1 METNL
6 RNLADTNLKNSF
18 QENDDVINYEETAT
32 IIINSI
38 DRYIQKESTFNY
50 NIDFGSRN
58 ELSGSIQKI
67 FKNIKKINISNV
79 IMPNFYVDVSMVH
92 SLLDNDTIKYEN
104 NTLLEKNH
112 LIKLKKLSDLQ
123 YILLKIKEF
132 NPANHGTNN
141 NLNESFCVLINDN
154 ETNKNSGM
162 TFNYDIG
169 TGNTQTLLLK
179 DNFGKKLLPCQGDQI
194 INFKNISA
202 NKNYFP
208 SVKGTI
214 NNLEISFHL
223 PNGNE
228 IQLMNDYLEIS
239 EYYYYKNSARVA
251 STENINNILNTHIT
265 IIDGISLANDDIIL
279 VKDQTEVSE
288 NGLYTLVYNDNN
300 NNNNLIK
307 ITDFVNKTYYIEEGT
322 SKDHIYRYINDDVI
336 QRENTIKLK
345 TNKFF
350 SSEEYKIS
358 DTILIKALEGTG
370 LDGTI
375 NSFLKRDQGHT
386 IINFYDDTNTS
397 NSLYNTIV
405 IPIDSTINLET
416 GLVNY
421 NDSELLNN
429 TSNTCDATKSYL
441 VNTDLQHIIQ
451 LDISTEKYINNF
463 KSKLL

>member
-6 RNLADTNLKNSF
+6 RNFTEANLKNSF
-18 QENDDVINYEETAT
+18 QEDDPITNYEETVS

-50 NIDFGSRN
+50 NIDFGTRN
-58 ELSGSIQKI
+58 ELSGSIPKI

-79 IMPNFYVDVSMVH
+79 IMPNFYVDISMVH

-104 NTLLEKNH
+104 NTVLEKNH
-112 LIKLKKLSDLQ
+112 LIKQKKLSDLQ

-132 NPANHGTNN
+132 NLANHGTNN

-169 TGNTQTLLLK
+169 TGATQTLLLK

-239 EYYYYKNSARVA
+239 EYYYYKNSAKVA
-251 STENINNILNTHIT
+251 STENIDTTAVIT
-265 IIDGISLANDDIIL
+265 TIDGITLANKDIIL
-279 VKDQTEVSE
+279 LKDQTNVSE
-288 NGLYTLVYNDNN
+288 NGPYTWDSGNN
-300 NNNNLIK
+300 ELTK
-307 ITDFVNKTYYIEEGT
+307 ITDIVNKTYYIEEGT
-322 SKDHIYRYINDDVI
+322 SKGHIYRCINNSNVI
-336 QRENTIKLK
+336 QRENAIKLK
-345 TNKFF
+345 TTKFF

-358 DTILIKALEGTG
+358 DTILIKSIEGTD

-416 GLVNY
+416 GIVNY

-429 TSNTCDATKSYL
+429 ASNTCDVTKSYL

-451 LDISTEKYINNF
+451 LDISTEKYITNF

>member
-6 RNLADTNLKNSF
+6 RNFAETNLKNPF
-18 QENDDVINYEETAT
+18 QEDDTITNYEETVS

-50 NIDFGSRN
+50 NIDFGTRN
-58 ELSGSIQKI
+58 ELSGSIPKI

-92 SLLDNDTIKYEN
+92 SLLDNNTIKYEN
-104 NTLLEKNH
+104 NTVLEKNH
-112 LIKLKKLSDLQ
+112 LIKQKKLSDLQ

-132 NPANHGTNN
+132 NLANHGTNN

-162 TFNYDIG
+162 SFNYDIG
-169 TGNTQTLLLK
+169 TGTTQTLLLK

-251 STENINNILNTHIT
+251 STENITNFSNITT
-265 IIDGISLANDDIIL
+265 IDGITLANDDIIL
-279 VKDQTEVSE
+279 LKDR
-288 NGLYTLVYNDNN
+288 
-300 NNNNLIK
+300 
-307 ITDFVNKTYYIEEGT
+307 NK
-322 SKDHIYRYINDDVI
+322 
-336 QRENTIKLK
+336 
-345 TNKFF
+345 
-350 SSEEYKIS
+350 
-358 DTILIKALEGTG
+358 
-370 LDGTI
+370 
-375 NSFLKRDQGHT
+375 KR
-386 IINFYDDTNTS
+386 F
-397 NSLYNTIV
+397 
-405 IPIDSTINLET
+405 
-416 GLVNY
+416 
-421 NDSELLNN
+421 
-429 TSNTCDATKSYL
+429 
-441 VNTDLQHIIQ
+441 
-451 LDISTEKYINNF
+451 
-463 KSKLL
+463 

>member
-6 RNLADTNLKNSF
+6 RNFAETNLKNPF
-18 QENDDVINYEETAT
+18 QEDDTITNYEETVS

-50 NIDFGSRN
+50 NIDFGTRN
-58 ELSGSIQKI
+58 ELSGSIPKI

-92 SLLDNDTIKYEN
+92 SLLDNNTIKYEN
-104 NTLLEKNH
+104 NTVLEKNH
-112 LIKLKKLSDLQ
+112 LIKQKKLSDLQ

-132 NPANHGTNN
+132 NLANHGTNN

-162 TFNYDIG
+162 SFNYDIG
-169 TGNTQTLLLK
+169 TGTTQTLLLK

-251 STENINNILNTHIT
+251 STENIDTTAVIT
-265 IIDGISLANDDIIL
+265 TIDGITLANKDIIL
-279 VKDQTEVSE
+279 LKDQTTVSE
-288 NGLYTLVYNDNN
+288 NGPYTWDSGT
-300 NNNNLIK
+300 NLLTK
-307 ITDFVNKTYYIEEGT
+307 ITDIDIVNKTYYIEEGAL
-322 SKDHIYRYINDDVI
+322 KGHIYRYINDTLI
-336 QRENTIKLK
+336 QRENAIKLK
-345 TNKFF
+345 TTKFF

-358 DTILIKALEGTG
+358 DTILIKALEGTD

-416 GLVNY
+416 GVVNY

-429 TSNTCDATKSYL
+429 ASNICDVTKSYL

-451 LDISTEKYINNF
+451 LDISTEKYITNF

>member
-6 RNLADTNLKNSF
+6 RNFAETNLKNPF
-18 QENDDVINYEETAT
+18 QEDDTIINYEETVS

-50 NIDFGSRN
+50 NIDFGTRN
-58 ELSGSIQKI
+58 ELSGSIPKI

-92 SLLDNDTIKYEN
+92 SLLDNNTIKYEN
-104 NTLLEKNH
+104 NTVLEKNH
-112 LIKLKKLSDLQ
+112 LIKQKKLSDLQ

-132 NPANHGTNN
+132 NLANHGTNN

-162 TFNYDIG
+162 SFNYDIG
-169 TGNTQTLLLK
+169 TGATQTLLLK

-251 STENINNILNTHIT
+251 STENIDTTAVIT
-265 IIDGISLANDDIIL
+265 TIDGIALANDDIIL
-279 VKDQTEVSE
+279 LKDQTTVSE
-288 NGLYTLVYNDNN
+288 NRPYTWDSGEL
-300 NNNNLIK
+300 K
-307 ITDFVNKTYYIEEGT
+307 KRTDIVNKTYYIEEGT
-322 SKDHIYRYINDDVI
+322 SKGHIYRCINNSNVI
-336 QRENTIKLK
+336 QRENAIKLK
-345 TNKFF
+345 TTKFF

-358 DTILIKALEGTG
+358 DTILIKSIEGTD

-416 GLVNY
+416 GVVNY

-429 TSNTCDATKSYL
+429 ASNICDAAKSYL
-441 VNTDLQHIIQ
+441 VNTDLQNIIQ
-451 LDISTEKYINNF
+451 LDISTEKYITNF